1 MRRNVFR
8 STRSRIAAIS
18 LLSTLASCSGFA
30 GKSNGLPDSDDE
42 LMIAIATLAKK
53 GPKAICNRAEV
64 EETLGIVIS
73 DLVTKNEDLNTSN
86 AIRDETSTSIRPKNR
101 STSFSSAGYIR
112 FSSKSTSFCGIS
124 IKLDEARLCDRTS
137 PKAQQIMGSGYLLSP
152 VTQHVPPNSAS
163 VMYKF
168 GKEEE
173 VKVYLGP
180 IGEKCGNWFSINAKG
195 IWK

>member
-8 STRSRIAAIS
+8 STRWRIAAIF

-30 GKSNGLPDSDDE
+30 GKPNGLPDNDDE

-73 DLVTKNEDLNTSN
+73 DIVTKNEDLNTPN
-86 AIRDETSTSIRPKNR
+86 AIRDETSTSIRSKRR
-101 STSFSSAGYIR
+101 STLFSSAGYVR
-112 FSSKSTSFCGIS
+112 FSSKTTSRCYLS
-124 IKLDEARLCDRTS
+124 IKLDEGRLCDRTS
-137 PKAQQIMGSGYLLSP
+137 PKAMQIMGSGYLSSS
-152 VTQHVPPNSAS
+152 VTQHMPPNSAS
-163 VMYKF
+163 VIYKF
-168 GKEEE
+168 GSEEDT
-173 VKVYLGP
+173 VVALGS
-180 IGEKCGNWFSINAKG
+180 IGQKCGNWFSINAKG